1 VSPNSRWIFRACDND
16 GRVALFAAPLGCH
29 RAPGTGA
36 ARPVRELP
44 LVPQSITS
52 GYTQYDW
59 YTVSVTFGDPN
70 NTQKQMDFYCNS
82 SYSQNTV
89 VLEITMSHLNCRY
102 YAGGLPPPEGQGTYD
117 TGCLDK
123 GWT

>member
-1 VSPNSRWIFRACDND
+1 MSHVLNMYVKNISGYSIKSVNAVHTWDGNTNILAATNIPNNGFSA
-16 GRVALFAAPLGCH
+16 
-29 RAPGTGA
+29 
-36 ARPVRELP
+36 
-44 LVPQSITS
+44 PQSITS

-59 YTVSVTFGDPN
+59 YTVNVTFGDPN
-70 NTQKQMDFYCNS
+70 NTQKMMDFYCNS

-102 YAGGLPPPEGQGTYD
+102 YANGLPPPEGTGTYD

>member
-1 VSPNSRWIFRACDND
+1 
-16 GRVALFAAPLGCH
+16 
-29 RAPGTGA
+29 
-36 ARPVRELP
+36 VRELP

>member
-1 VSPNSRWIFRACDND
+1 MSHTMNMYVKNISGYSIKSVTATHTWD
-16 GRVALFAAPLGCH
+16 GNTNVLTASNIADSAIS
-29 RAPGTGA
+29 A
-36 ARPVRELP
+36 
-44 LVPQSITS
+44 PQSITS

-59 YTVSVTFGDPN
+59 YTVIVTFGDPN

-82 SYSQNTV
+82 SYSQDTV
-89 VLEITMSHLNCRY
+89 VLEVTMSHLNCRY
-102 YAGGLPPPEGQGTYD
+102 YAGGLPPPDGKGTYD

>member
-1 VSPNSRWIFRACDND
+1 MSHVMNMYVKNVSGYSLKSVNAVHTWDGNTNILTANNIPDN
-16 GRVALFAAPLGCH
+16 GLSAA
-29 RAPGTGA
+29 
-36 ARPVRELP
+36 
-44 LVPQSITS
+44 QSITS
-52 GYTQYDW
+52 GYTQFDW

-89 VLEITMSHLNCRY
+89 VLELTMSHLNCRY